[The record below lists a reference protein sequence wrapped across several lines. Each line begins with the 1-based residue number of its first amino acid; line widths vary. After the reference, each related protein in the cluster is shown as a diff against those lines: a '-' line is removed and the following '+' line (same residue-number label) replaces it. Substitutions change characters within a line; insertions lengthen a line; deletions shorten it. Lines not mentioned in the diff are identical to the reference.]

1 MIIYFYITFCF
12 YTYCCFFLL
21 LHVHTFIQTGMGTT
35 GAGLTC
41 TAVREQGTGE
51 WTLEAGALV
60 LSNGMIYDIGS
71 VYACAWCDIVVIS
84 LDKPMYKTL

>member
-1 MIIYFYITFCF
+1 
-12 YTYCCFFLL
+12 
-21 LHVHTFIQTGMGTT
+21 MGTT

-60 LSNGMIYDIGS
+60 LSNGTQQLINMQF
-71 VYACAWCDIVVIS
+71 
-84 LDKPMYKTL
+84 